1 MPPAQD
7 INEYLQDLW
16 ALPAKLEET
25 LETMQNACNDMFA
38 WNNTVTRALASER
51 DGADCE
57 EAFKKFKKACETHKR
72 LVGEFRTHLRRAS
85 DRLARDSVGD
95 EERDLIRLE
104 GMGGDLPKLMLK
116 ADLDLF

>member
-7 INEYLQDLW
+7 INEHLQDLW
-16 ALPAKLEET
+16 AMPAKLEET

-38 WNNTVTRALASER
+38 WKSIVTRALAGES
-51 DGADCE
+51 DGANCE
-57 EAFKKFKKACETHKR
+57 EAFKKACETQKR
-72 LVGEFRTHLRRAS
+72 LVGEFRTHLRRAN
-85 DRLARDSVGD
+85 DRLTRDGVGD